1 MSDEAK
7 QSARAAQ
14 PSMQDVAT
22 AAGVALGTV
31 SNVLNH
37 PQRVAEST
45 RLRVQQAIAELGFV
59 RNANAR
65 SLAGG
70 STDSIALIVPDLG
83 NSLFVDMSKGAQAEA
98 REHGLSLLIAS
109 SADSLAEQDRYLDLF
124 DEARTQGMLLAPM
137 HDSRAGIE
145 RVRSHGRPVV
155 LVNYSDPL
163 IECCT
168 VLMDNVLDGYLAARH
183 LLSTGVG
190 ELVFVAGPERL
201 QPVRDRQLGATRAAS
216 EAGVELSVVRV
227 DAVTAAEGRAVGSE
241 HGAAWAAAAGRVG
254 IIASTDL
261 LALGILQSLL
271 AMPAVSI
278 PGDVAVM
285 GSDGNRSAWESP
297 LPFSTVEPPGYRMGV
312 EAVRLL
318 VEEIAGASHE
328 HRTTVLSPSIL
339 ERESTLGHR

>member
-1 MSDEAK
+1 MAD
-7 QSARAAQ
+7 Q

-83 NSLFVDMSKGAQAEA
+83 NSLFVDLSKGAQAEA
-98 REHGLSLLIAS
+98 RVHGLSLLIAS

-183 LLSTGVG
+183 LLSTGVR

-201 QPVRDRQLGATRAAS
+201 QPVRDRHLGATRAAS
-216 EAGVELSVVRV
+216 EAGVELALVRT
-227 DAVTAAEGRAVGSE
+227 DAVTAADGRAVGSE
-241 HGAAWAAAAGRVG
+241 HGGAWAAAEDRVG
-254 IIASTDL
+254 VIASTDL

-271 AMPAVSI
+271 AMPGISI
-278 PGDVAVM
+278 PRDVAVM
-285 GSDGNRSAWESP
+285 GSDGNRSAWESS

-318 VEEIAGASHE
+318 VEEIAGSSHE
-328 HRTTVLSPSIL
+328 HRTTVLSPTIL

>member
-109 SADSLAEQDRYLDLF
+109 SADSLAEHEHQLEAGLDHPVDGPL
-124 DEARTQGMLLAPM
+124 
-137 HDSRAGIE
+137 
-145 RVRSHGRPVV
+145 RV
-155 LVNYSDPL
+155 
-163 IECCT
+163 
-168 VLMDNVLDGYLAARH
+168 DGVEHRGLAA
-183 LLSTGVG
+183 GEVG
-190 ELVFVAGPERL
+190 GPEL
-201 QPVRDRQLGATRAAS
+201 HEAEINTTGDGAR
-216 EAGVELSVVRV
+216 RV
-227 DAVTAAEGRAVGSE
+227 DQGGPR
-241 HGAAWAAAAGRVG
+241 
-254 IIASTDL
+254 
-261 LALGILQSLL
+261 
-271 AMPAVSI
+271 
-278 PGDVAVM
+278 GDRTH
-285 GSDGNRSAWESP
+285 NPRIKSP
-297 LPFSTVEPPGYRMGV
+297 L
-312 EAVRLL
+312 LCQ
-318 VEEIAGASHE
+318 
-328 HRTTVLSPSIL
+328 LS
-339 ERESTLGHR
+339 

>member
-1 MSDEAK
+1 MAD
-7 QSARAAQ
+7 Q

-83 NSLFVDMSKGAQAEA
+83 NSLFVDLSKGAQAEA
-98 REHGLSLLIAS
+98 RVHGLSLLIAS

-137 HDSRAGIE
+137 HDSRSGIE

-183 LLSTGVG
+183 LLSTGVR

-201 QPVRDRQLGATRAAS
+201 QPVRDRHLGATRAAS
-216 EAGVELSVVRV
+216 EAGVELALVRT
-227 DAVTAAEGRAVGSE
+227 DAVTAADGRAVGSE
-241 HGAAWAAAAGRVG
+241 HGAAWAAAKGRVG
-254 IIASTDL
+254 VIASTDL

-271 AMPAVSI
+271 AMPGISI

-285 GSDGNRSAWESP
+285 GSDGNRSAWESS

-318 VEEIAGASHE
+318 VEEIAGSAHE
-328 HRTTVLSPSIL
+328 HRTTVLSPTIL

>member
-1 MSDEAK
+1 MAD
-7 QSARAAQ
+7 Q

-37 PQRVAEST
+37 PHRVAEST
-45 RLRVQQAIAELGFV
+45 RLRVQQTIAELGFV

-83 NSLFVDMSKGAQAEA
+83 NSLFVDLSKGAQAEA
-98 REHGLSLLIAS
+98 RVHGLSLLIAS

-137 HDSRAGIE
+137 HDSRSGIE

-183 LLSTGVG
+183 LLSTGVR

-201 QPVRDRQLGATRAAS
+201 QPVRDRHLGATRAAS
-216 EAGVELSVVRV
+216 EAGVELSLVRV
-227 DAVTAAEGRAVGSE
+227 DAVTAAEGRTVGSE

-254 IIASTDL
+254 VIASTDL

-271 AMPAVSI
+271 AMPGISI
-278 PGDVAVM
+278 PSDVAVM
-285 GSDGNRSAWESP
+285 GSDGNRSAWESS

-318 VEEIAGASHE
+318 VEEIAGGVHE

>member
-1 MSDEAK
+1 MAD
-7 QSARAAQ
+7 Q

-37 PQRVAEST
+37 PHRVAETT

-83 NSLFVDMSKGAQAEA
+83 NSLFVDLSKGAQAEA
-98 REHGLSLLIAS
+98 RVHGLSLLIAS

-183 LLSTGVG
+183 LLSTGVR

-201 QPVRDRQLGATRAAS
+201 QPVRDRHLGATRAAS
-216 EAGVELSVVRV
+216 EAGVELALVRV

-241 HGAAWAAAAGRVG
+241 HGAAWAAAKDRVG
-254 IIASTDL
+254 VIASTDL

-271 AMPAVSI
+271 AMPRISV

-285 GSDGNRSAWESP
+285 GSDGNRSAWESS

-318 VEEIAGASHE
+318 VEEIAGSSHE
-328 HRTTVLSPSIL
+328 HRTTVLSPTIL